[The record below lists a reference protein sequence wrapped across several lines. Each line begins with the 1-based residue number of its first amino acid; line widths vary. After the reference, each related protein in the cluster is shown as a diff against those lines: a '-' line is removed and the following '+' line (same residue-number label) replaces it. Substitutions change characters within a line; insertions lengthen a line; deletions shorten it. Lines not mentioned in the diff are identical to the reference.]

1 MARDPS
7 ALPSYQTW
15 DSGTAAPPTGMQ
27 NGIWSGEVGWAEKN
41 DGTIGPTAGS
51 WRATGTTS
59 SFTRGATEGG
69 FRVKVSTLPS
79 NGNLF
84 FVFLVTNPAASSPT
98 GYNIRWEVGT
108 DFQLQ
113 KYTAGSATFL
123 DGDDQVNVSGTVA
136 AGFELA
142 IIADNSGV
150 EIFVSTNGGSSW
162 QSMGVST
169 DTAHTGSLYGGLE
182 TNGGT
187 SVRVTTAWL
196 GQQTAGGVTITAVPA
211 SLTASAA
218 APAAGH
224 AVVSPGATVTPSAPA
239 QVISHTLTSPAALLT
254 GSAGAGISIS
264 DVLTLLAAADL
275 QLPGTAPVVV
285 AAQTVTVPAAAMVTL
300 DVGSITAGK
309 AVVTPPASL
318 AVSAAAA
325 QETSIAAPAALLTLG
340 AAAPGLFDTQVAPSA
355 TLTVSA
361 PTPDKQAQVTI
372 TAVPADL
379 GLSAAAPTREVR
391 VIAPSSTL
399 TLEVPLPTL
408 IGSTSEVTEAAR
420 DLTWLLRRRKRP
432 DL

>member
-51 WRATGTTS
+51 WRATGTTT
-59 SFTRGATEGG
+59 SFTRGATEAG

-84 FVFLVTNPAASSPT
+84 FVFLVTDPTASSPT
-98 GYNIRWEVGT
+98 GYDIRWEVGT

-123 DGDDQVNVSGTVA
+123 DGDDQVNVSGAVA

-150 EIFVSTNGGSSW
+150 EMFVSTDNGSSW

-196 GQQTAGGVTITAVPA
+196 GQQTAAGVTVNAVPA
-211 SLTASAA
+211 SLTASA
-218 APAAGH
+218 
-224 AVVSPGATVTPSAPA
+224 PA
-239 QVISHTLTSPAALLT
+239 QVVSHTLTSPGALLT
-254 GSAGAGISIS
+254 SGAGAGISIS
-264 DVLTLLAAADL
+264 DVLTLLSAADL

-285 AAQTVTVPAAAMVTL
+285 SAQTVTVPAAAMVTL

-309 AVVTPPASL
+309 SVVTPPASL
-318 AVSAAAA
+318 TASAAGAA
-325 QETSIAAPAALLTLG
+325 QETSITAPAALLTLG

-361 PTPDKQAQVTI
+361 PTPDAQAEVTI

-379 GLSAAAPTREVR
+379 GLSAAAPAREVR

-420 DLTWLLRRRKRP
+420 DLTWMLRRRKRP